1 MRQFTG
7 SACLFFA
14 FTLAGTGVLS
24 ARHLSDKLGIF
35 TITAISLFFA
45 EVFLLPFCGKTLF
58 ASLSRLTWLDRFLLF
73 IQAFFGMFLFRMFLL
88 LGLLHTSAGEAGL
101 LTGATPA
108 ITAIL
113 AALFLK
119 EKINGWKAVGIICT
133 VAGILLIQGLM
144 TSNADF
150 SKAHFFGNLL
160 VLCAACCESA
170 FNILSRSFVK
180 KPHTAENVGLS
191 PMEQTAAV
199 SAATMILCLVPS
211 ALEHPAQRLSA
222 LVPSDWLALLWYGI
236 FVTVLAFICWYA
248 GIRRCSAI
256 TAAAFSGMMPFTS
269 LFLSVLLLEEQAGF
283 RQWSGGLLVIAGIF
297 LIASKQNQDGADVQ
311 IMETES

>member
-1 MRQFTG
+1 MKQFTG
-7 SACLFFA
+7 SICLFFA
-14 FTLAGTGVLS
+14 FTLAGTGVVS
-24 ARHLSDKLGIF
+24 ARHLSGKLGIF

-45 EVFLLPFCGKTLF
+45 LVFLLPFCGKTLLS
-58 ASLSRLTWLDRFLLF
+58 SLSRLTWPGRFLLF

-119 EKINGWKAVGIICT
+119 EKINSWKAAGMICT

-150 SKAHFFGNLL
+150 SQAHFSGNLL

-180 KPHTAENVGLS
+180 KSDAAEGIGLS

-199 SAATMILCLVPS
+199 SAATMFLCLIPS
-211 ALEHPAQRLSA
+211 ALEHPAQQLSA
-222 LVPSDWLALLWYGI
+222 LIPSDWLALLWYGI

-248 GIRRCSAI
+248 GIRRSSAI

-269 LFLSVLLLEEQAGF
+269 LFLSVLLLGEQAGL